1 MDLILNG
8 SFADMVLLPTVG
20 EMDSGGNLL
29 FVLSNPGQLHVYD
42 NVCLAAFM
50 SQQEKKP
57 CVSSGLY
64 VMPIPTVAPC
74 MTASKLGLVD
84 RDREF
89 SKALSKVL
97 LVTMCK
103 ECYVVFDLL

>member
-1 MDLILNG
+1 MDLVLNG

-20 EMDSGGNLL
+20 EMKSGGNLL

-42 NVCLAAFM
+42 DVCLAAFV
-50 SQQEKKP
+50 SQQDKKP
-57 CVSSGLY
+57 CVSSGQYFL
-64 VMPIPTVAPC
+64 PIPTIAPC
-74 MTASKLGLVD
+74 LTVSKLGLVD
-84 RDREF
+84 RDGEF

-97 LVTMCK
+97 FVTMCK